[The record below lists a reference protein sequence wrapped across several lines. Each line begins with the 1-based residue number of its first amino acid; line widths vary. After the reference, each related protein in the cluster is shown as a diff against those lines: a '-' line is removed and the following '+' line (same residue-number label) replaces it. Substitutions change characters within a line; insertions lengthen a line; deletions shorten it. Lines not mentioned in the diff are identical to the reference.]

1 MKDPESG
8 SLGTVYLLKRAEL
21 AVRGCMEVALAD
33 FDLTPTQF
41 LLLFR
46 LRDCAE
52 VSAAGLAREI
62 GVRPQSLLQTLA
74 PLARKGL
81 LKREASSTN
90 RRILHTQL
98 TAAGKKLLAEAL
110 RVAAQIE
117 ADLLADL
124 TGLQLSTLQQALTRL
139 WERAAE
145 HELHPEVIRARA
157 EKQLRT
163 QLATRQ
169 RRSLRAASRGPRGQR
184 AVPAPRTR
192 VR

>member
-1 MKDPESG
+1 MNKS
-8 SLGTVYLLKRAEL
+8 SIGTVYLLKRAEL
-21 AVRGCMEVALAD
+21 AVRACMEVALAD

-41 LLLFR
+41 LMLFR
-46 LRDCAE
+46 LRDCHE
-52 VSAAGLAREI
+52 VSGAVLAREI
-62 GVRPQSLLQTLA
+62 GVRPQSVIETLL
-74 PLARKGL
+74 PLERKGL

-124 TGLQLSTLQQALTRL
+124 TEPQLSELQQALTRL
-139 WERAAE
+139 WERAE
-145 HELHPEVIRARA
+145 GHELHPRVIRARA
-157 EKQLRT
+157 EKQMRA

-169 RRSLRAASRGPRGQR
+169 RRSLRAPSRST
-184 AVPAPRTR
+184 PAPRTR
-192 VR
+192 GR